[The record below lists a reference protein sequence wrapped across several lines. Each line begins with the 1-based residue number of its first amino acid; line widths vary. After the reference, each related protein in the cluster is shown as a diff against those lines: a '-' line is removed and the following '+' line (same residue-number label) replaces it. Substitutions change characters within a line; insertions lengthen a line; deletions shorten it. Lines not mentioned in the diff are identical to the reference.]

1 MNSEQLAI
9 NTIRLLSAE
18 AIEKAKSGHPG
29 ITMGSAPLAYTLW
42 SRFLKHNPENPQWP
56 DRDRFVLSAG
66 HGSMLLYSLLHLFG
80 YGLTVE
86 DLKNFR
92 QFGSMTPG
100 HPEYGHTKGV
110 EITTGPLGQ
119 GIANAVGMAVAESR
133 LAAEF
138 NTDDIKIVDHY
149 TYALCGDGCMM
160 EGISSEAASL
170 AGTLGLGRLILLY
183 DSNNITIEGST
194 DIAFREN
201 VGDRFRAYGW
211 HVQRVEDGNDTE
223 AIAKAI
229 EEAKSVLDKPSLIE
243 VKTVIGYGSPNKAGK
258 PSAHGAPL
266 GADEITLTKKN
277 LGWPYEE
284 EFFVPDEVKA
294 EIAEIKKGLAKKEEQ
309 WNQLFAQYKDKYP
322 ELAEKWE
329 KWQENDFAKA
339 LYDDE
344 DFWSY
349 SEDKATRESSE
360 IVLNKAAKVVPNLFG
375 GSADLSPSNKTVMKG
390 RDYFS
395 KETPAGSNVHF
406 GIREHAMAAI
416 ANGIMAHG
424 GLKAYI
430 AGFFVFCDYMKPSL
444 RLSAIMKLPV
454 ISVLTHDS
462 IGVGEDG
469 PTHQPI
475 EQLAA
480 LRSIPNYI
488 VFRPCDTNETAAGW
502 YVALTRKDAPTGL
515 VFTRQKTQLL
525 KESGKKALKGA
536 YIVRDS
542 KKPEP
547 DIILMAS
554 GSEVGLVYNAYDVL
568 QEKGIDARV
577 VSMPSF
583 ELFEE
588 QSDDYKESVIPK
600 NVRKR
605 LAVEAA
611 SDFGWHKYIGLD
623 GDIICMEN
631 YGESGPYAKL
641 FEKYGFTVD
650 NVVQRA
656 LKLLG
661 K

>member
-1 MNSEQLAI
+1 MNTEQMAI

-18 AIEKAKSGHPG
+18 AIEKATSGHPG

-42 SRFLKHNPENPQWP
+42 SKFLKHNPENPDWV

-80 YGLTVE
+80 YGLTID

-119 GIANAVGMAVAESR
+119 GVANAVGMAVAESH
-133 LAAEF
+133 LAAKF
-138 NTDDIKIVDHY
+138 NKDDIKIVDHY

-160 EGISSEAASL
+160 EGVASEAASL
-170 AGTLGLGRLILLY
+170 AGTLGLGKLILLY

-201 VGDRFRAYGW
+201 VGDRFKAYGW
-211 HVQRVEDGNDTE
+211 HVQKVLDGNDTE
-223 AIAKAI
+223 AIGKAI
-229 EEAKSVLDKPSLIE
+229 EEAKKVSDKPSLIE
-243 VKTVIGYGSPNKAGK
+243 VKTIIGYGSPNKAGK

-266 GADEITLTKKN
+266 GKDEIKLTKEN

-284 EFFVPDEVKA
+284 EFYVPDEVKA
-294 EIAEIKKGLAKKEEQ
+294 EISEIKKSLKAKEEK
-309 WNQLFAQYKDKYP
+309 WNELFAEYEKKYP
-322 ELAEKWE
+322 ELAKEWKL
-329 KWQENDFAKA
+329 WQENDYAKA

-344 DFWSY
+344 DFWTY
-349 SEDKATRESSE
+349 TEDKATRESSE
-360 IVLNKAAKVVPNLFG
+360 IVLNKAAKFIPNLFG

-390 RDYFS
+390 REYFS
-395 KETPAGSNVHF
+395 KETPDGSNFHF
-406 GIREHAMAAI
+406 GIREHAMTAM

-424 GLKAYI
+424 GFRAYI

-454 ISVLTHDS
+454 VSVLTHDS

-475 EQLAA
+475 EQLAG

-502 YVALTRKDAPTGL
+502 YAALTRKDAPMGL
-515 VFTRQKTQLL
+515 VFTRQKTKLL
-525 KESGKKALKGA
+525 KETGKNALKGG
-536 YIVRDS
+536 YILRDS
-542 KKPEP
+542 EKETP
-547 DIILMAS
+547 DVILMAS
-554 GSEVGLVYNAYDVL
+554 GSEVGLIYDAYDKL
-568 QEKGIDARV
+568 KEKGVDARV

-588 QSDDYKESVIPK
+588 QPDEYKESVLPK
-600 NVRKR
+600 NVTKR

-623 GDIICMEN
+623 GDIICMEG

-641 FEKYGFTVD
+641 FVKYGFTVD
-650 NVVQRA
+650 NVVERA
-656 LKLLG
+656 MKL
-661 K
+661 

>member
-1 MNSEQLAI
+1 MNTEQLAI

-29 ITMGSAPLAYTLW
+29 ITMGSAPAAYTLW
-42 SRFLKHNPENPQWP
+42 SKFLKHNPENPDWV

-66 HGSMLLYSLLHLFG
+66 HGSMLLYSLLHIFE
-80 YGLTVE
+80 YGLTID
-86 DLKNFR
+86 DLKSFR

-119 GIANAVGMAVAESR
+119 GVANAVGMAVAESH
-133 LAAEF
+133 LAAKF

-160 EGISSEAASL
+160 EGIASEAASL
-170 AGTLGLGRLILLY
+170 AGTLGLGKLILLY

-211 HVQRVEDGNDTE
+211 HVQKVNDGNDTA
-223 AIAKAI
+223 AISKAI
-229 EEAKSVLDKPSLIE
+229 EEAKNVSDKPSLIE
-243 VKTVIGYGSPNKAGK
+243 IKTIIGYGSPNKAGK

-266 GADEITLTKKN
+266 GADEIKLTKEN

-284 EFFVPDEVKA
+284 EFFVPDEVRA
-294 EIAEIKKGLAKKEEQ
+294 EISNIKKSLKTKEEE
-309 WNQLFAQYKDKYP
+309 WNNLFAEYEKKYP
-322 ELAEKWE
+322 ELAKEWKA
-329 KWQENDFAKA
+329 WQENDFAKA

-344 DFWSY
+344 DFWTY
-349 SEDKATRESSE
+349 SEEKATRESSE

-390 RDYFS
+390 REYFS
-395 KETPAGSNVHF
+395 KETPEGSNFHF
-406 GIREHAMAAI
+406 GIREHAMAAM

-424 GLKAYI
+424 GLRAYI

-454 ISVLTHDS
+454 VSVLTHDS

-502 YVALTRKDAPTGL
+502 YLALTRKDAPVGL
-515 VFTRQKTQLL
+515 VFTRQKTKLL
-525 KESGKKALKGA
+525 KESGKNALKGA

-542 KKPEP
+542 EKETP
-547 DIILMAS
+547 DVILMAS
-554 GSEVGLVYNAYDVL
+554 GSEVGLVYDAYDVL
-568 QEKGIDARV
+568 KEKGVDARV

-588 QSDDYKESVIPK
+588 QSDEYKESVLPK
-600 NVRKR
+600 KVTKR

-623 GDIICMEN
+623 GDIICMES

-650 NVVQRA
+650 NVVERA
-656 LKLLG
+656 LKL
-661 K
+661 

>member
-1 MNSEQLAI
+1 MNTEQMAI

-29 ITMGSAPLAYTLW
+29 ITMGSAPIAYTLW
-42 SRFLKHNPENPQWP
+42 SKFLKHNPENPDWA

-66 HGSMLLYSLLHLFG
+66 HGSMLIYSLLHLFG
-80 YGLTVE
+80 YGLTID

-119 GIANAVGMAVAESR
+119 GIANAVGMAIAESH
-133 LAAEF
+133 LAARF
-138 NTDDIKIVDHY
+138 NKDDIKIVDHY

-160 EGISSEAASL
+160 EGVSAEAASL
-170 AGTLGLGRLILLY
+170 AGTLGLGKLILFY

-201 VGDRFRAYGW
+201 VGDRFKAYGW
-211 HVQRVEDGNDTE
+211 HVQKVLDGNDTS
-223 AIAKAI
+223 AIGKAI
-229 EEAKSVLDKPSLIE
+229 EEAKSVTDKPSLIE
-243 VKTVIGYGSPNKAGK
+243 VKTIIGYGSPNKAGK

-266 GADEITLTKKN
+266 GAEEIKLTKEN

-284 EFFVPDEVKA
+284 EFFVPDEVKE
-294 EIAEIKKGLAKKEEQ
+294 EISNIKKSLKAKEED
-309 WNQLFAQYKDKYP
+309 WNKLFAKYESEYP
-322 ELAEKWE
+322 ELAAEWK

-344 DFWSY
+344 DFWTY
-349 SEDKATRESSE
+349 TEDKATRQSSE
-360 IVLNKAAKVVPNLFG
+360 IVLNKAAKFVPNLFG
-375 GSADLSPSNKTVMKG
+375 GSADLSPSNMTVMKG
-390 RDYFS
+390 REYFS
-395 KETPAGSNVHF
+395 KETPDGSNFHF
-406 GIREHAMAAI
+406 GIREHAMTAI
-416 ANGIMAHG
+416 ANGIMVHG
-424 GLKAYI
+424 GLKPYI

-444 RLSAIMKLPV
+444 RLSAIMKLPIV
-454 ISVLTHDS
+454 SVLTHDS

-502 YVALTRKDAPTGL
+502 YAALTRKDAPMGL
-515 VFTRQKTQLL
+515 VFTRQKTKLL
-525 KESGKKALKGA
+525 KETGKNALKGA
-536 YIVRDS
+536 YILRDS
-542 KKPEP
+542 EKEVP
-547 DIILMAS
+547 DVILMAS
-554 GSEVGLVYNAYDVL
+554 GSEVGLIYDAYDKL
-568 QEKGIDARV
+568 KEKGVEARV

-588 QSDDYKESVIPK
+588 QSEEYK
-600 NVRKR
+600 
-605 LAVEAA
+605 
-611 SDFGWHKYIGLD
+611 
-623 GDIICMEN
+623 
-631 YGESGPYAKL
+631 
-641 FEKYGFTVD
+641 
-650 NVVQRA
+650 
-656 LKLLG
+656 
-661 K
+661 